1 MKYLQME
8 HDVMVEMNEPRTG
21 FLVALI
27 IQESPRFDRLD
38 LLRKILC
45 LKPFVNLQH
54 KNTSQTHEVELC

>member
-27 IQESPRFDRLD
+27 IQESPRF
-38 LLRKILC
+38 
-45 LKPFVNLQH
+45 
-54 KNTSQTHEVELC
+54 VEENIMFKTICKFAAQKYLTNP